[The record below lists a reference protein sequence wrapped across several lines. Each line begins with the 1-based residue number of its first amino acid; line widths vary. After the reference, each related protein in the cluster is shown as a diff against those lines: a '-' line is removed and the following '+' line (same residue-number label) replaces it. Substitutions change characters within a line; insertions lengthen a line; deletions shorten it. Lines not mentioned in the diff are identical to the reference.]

1 MEKHEAEKLIE
12 TIKSFIEDAPPDTL
26 SVDDGRKV
34 IERMARER
42 LKPGADNRVDES
54 DPRPWPEN
62 GSIGQMTPSEL
73 EKLYQMFKAR
83 FIDDAKFDPILL
95 QLIMVQPEIIIG
107 YERKVEQ
114 IDGATLKG
122 RVARLIATG
131 WIGTTPRATSAIRK
145 ELARTG
151 SDPGGGGTLADQL
164 SALQRGGFLHRE
176 ADGWTAAPGIKI
188 SEREITT
195 Q

>member
-12 TIKSFIEDAPPDTL
+12 TIKSFIEDAPPDNYTAG
-26 SVDDGRKV
+26 STHPPTYTREEF
-34 IERMARER
+34 ERDTKGETGDKLAER
-42 LKPGADNRVDES
+42 P
-54 DPRPWPEN
+54 DPRLWP
-62 GSIGQMTPSEL
+62 SIGKLSTEDL
-73 EKLYQMFKAR
+73 EKLYQMFKSR
-83 FIDDAKFDPILL
+83 FIDDAKFDPVLL
-95 QLIMVQPEIIIG
+95 NLIMVQPEIVIG
-107 YERKVEQ
+107 YERKIEQ

-151 SDPGGGGTLADQL
+151 SDPGGGGTLADNL
-164 SALQRGGFLHRE
+164 SALQRTGFLHRE